1 MLTVAIC
8 LDLAHSST
16 LGQLPGRADLIL
28 APGKTWDVRVGEVM
42 HQQVALRADEVGSL
56 ALWCD
61 AGGLSGV
68 VGRGESGVQKGRGS
82 FVRTVGIPFADGET
96 NAKTFYA
103 STGDMFS
110 LILVWVPVLFVLGVQ
125 RSLRNGEGDTQQVD
139 SLHTHLMT
147 RARTAYGKAVGT
159 LKGLTTPA
167 NSTAGNLIDV

>member
-1 MLTVAIC
+1 
-8 LDLAHSST
+8 
-16 LGQLPGRADLIL
+16 
-28 APGKTWDVRVGEVM
+28 
-42 HQQVALRADEVGSL
+42 VALRADEVGSL

-82 FVRTVGIPFADGET
+82 FVRTVGISFADGET

-110 LILVWVPVLFVLGVQ
+110 LILVWVPVLFTLGVQ
-125 RSLRNGEGDTQQVD
+125 PSLRSGEGDTQQVD
-139 SLHTHLMT
+139 LHTRLMA

-167 NSTAGNLIDV
+167 NSTAGNLIEV